1 MQQVFED
8 PQVQHLQAAVDL
20 KHPRRGDIRVL
31 SQPFKLSRT
40 PSAVT
45 FTQRELGEDN
55 DEILGELGYSPETI
69 AQFKT
74 KKVI

>member
-8 PQVQHLQAAVDL
+8 PQVQHLKAAVPL
-20 KHPRRGDIRVL
+20 QHPKRGEIRVL
-31 SQPFKLSRT
+31 GQPFKLSRT

-45 FTQRELGEDN
+45 FTQRDLGEDN
-55 DEILGELGYSPETI
+55 DAILNELGYSPESI
-69 AQFKT
+69 AQFKL